1 MGDGDGD
8 GGGGGGGGGKVM
20 EVALSRCSR
29 PALYRGPAG
38 LPAWRWAQ
46 EAALSASSSLEP
58 DPALPS
64 GQCRG
69 VSPERGSFPRA
80 LPRMRFSSGLCGAS
94 FAERIVEARAV
105 PPGEGAHC
113 L

>member
-1 MGDGDGD
+1 M
-8 GGGGGGGGGKVM
+8 
-20 EVALSRCSR
+20 L
-29 PALYRGPAG
+29 PAG
-38 LPAWRWAQ
+38 FAPGPGWFARLEVGPGGRAVGLELPGAGPS
-46 EAALSASSSLEP
+46 AAL
-58 DPALPS
+58 

-105 PPGEGAHC
+105 PPGVGAHC